1 MIDFKKLA
9 EKNHPYVVEMRR
21 YFHEH
26 PELSTQEVNT
36 SKRICEEL
44 DAMGIPFTAY
54 PDYTVIA
61 TIDSGKPGKTILIR
75 ADIDALPVTETTGLP
90 FASKTPGIMH
100 ACGHDTHGA
109 MLLGIARSLNE
120 VKDQLCGKILLG
132 FQVAEENLKGS
143 RTMKQYVLDMGGA
156 DHSLAVHVGNAR
168 DIGTIT
174 VVPGP
179 FASGVI
185 TYKTFFYG
193 KGGHGSMPHAAIDP
207 IKPACEYVLKLAA
220 LPTSQYD
227 AKDPIV
233 FSTCTIQG
241 GSGAPNVIPDDA
253 YVFGTVRYFNKTL
266 TEKIQHDIETLAD
279 CVART
284 YGCTSKVEYT
294 FDPMIPVENNP
305 EVTAICQEVARG
317 MGLNLVTEEMGMG
330 SDDMAMLV
338 DAFPGCYAWLGTAN
352 PAKGID
358 HVANHNSNFT
368 VDEDALA
375 YGTEFLMKSAWEL
388 LNR

>member
-1 MIDFKKLA
+1 MINFNELA
-9 EKNHPYVVEMRR
+9 KKNHAYVVEMRR

-44 DAMGIPFTAY
+44 EAMGIPFTAY

-61 TIDSGKPGKTILIR
+61 TIDSGKPGKTVLIR
-75 ADIDALPVTETTGLP
+75 GDIDALPVTEATGLP
-90 FASKTPGIMH
+90 FASKTPGVMH
-100 ACGHDTHGA
+100 ACGHDCHGA

-120 VKDQLCGKILLG
+120 VKDQLVGKVLLG

-143 RTMKQYVLDMGGA
+143 RTMVQFVKDMGGA
-156 DHSLAVHVGNAR
+156 DHSIAIHVGDGE
-168 DIGTIT
+168 DIGTATII
-174 VVPGP
+174 PGP
-179 FASGVI
+179 MASGVV
-185 TYKTFFYG
+185 TYKVFFYG
-193 KGGHGSMPHAAIDP
+193 RGGHGSAPHAAIDP

-241 GSGAPNVIPDDA
+241 GSGAPNVIPDSS

-266 TEKIQHDIETLAD
+266 TEKIQSDITTLAE
-279 CVART
+279 CVAKT
-284 YGCTSKVEYT
+284 YGCTSKVEWT
-294 FDPMIPVENNP
+294 FDPMIPVENDA
-305 EVTAICQEVARG
+305 EVTRICQEAAKEMG
-317 MGLNLVTEEMGMG
+317 MSIVSEGMGMG
-330 SDDMAMLV
+330 SDDMALLV
-338 DAFPGCYAWLGTAN
+338 DAFPGCYMNLGCAN
-352 PAKGID
+352 ESKGIG
-358 HVANHNSNFT
+358 HLVNHAPDFT

-375 YGTEFLMKSAWEL
+375 LGTELMMRSAWKL
-388 LNR
+388 LNK